1 MLRATV
7 TDHGGSFS
15 VVLSPMQGDDGNEE
29 DDALENNQETEAV
42 REGPSPIVPEP
53 HELAWTAGA
62 FVVSRLRGRGG

>member
-15 VVLSPMQGDDGNEE
+15 VILSPMQGDEGTE
-29 DDALENNQETEAV
+29 DDAATNNQETEAV

-53 HELAWTAGA
+53 HELA
-62 FVVSRLRGRGG
+62 